1 MFTALKTAHPWIS
14 HPLIVSAPMLGAATP
29 ALAASVTRAGGIGFI
44 AGGTKF
50 DALDKL
56 VQQTVSLLPA
66 APQSSHSHDSTPQS
80 SHDSN
85 STTVKPFGIGFQ
97 NWGCDKDI
105 AVQIVR
111 KHLPAIIWMYAPKHT
126 SDFGAWARAIRDA
139 SDNRTK
145 IWIQVGTVAEAMDAM
160 RAARPDVLV
169 LQGADAGGHGLAQGA
184 SVISLVPEV
193 YDALRE
199 SGPGM
204 SEVPLVAA
212 GGITDGRGVA
222 AAIALGAS
230 GAVMGT
236 RFLAAE
242 EAGIAKGWQKEI
254 IRVSDGGVTTS
265 RSTLC
270 DRIKG
275 TVGWPAQYDGRAITN
290 QGHVDARNG
299 MTDEENRRLYQE
311 DVKRGDEEV
320 WGTSGRQVVY
330 AGTGVGLIK
339 DVKPAADIV
348 RDTAREAARILQRHG
363 EMFSKL

>member
-1 MFTALKTAHPWIS
+1 
-14 HPLIVSAPMLGAATP
+14 MLGAATP
-29 ALAASVTRAGGIGFI
+29 ALAASVTRVGGIGFI

-50 DALDKL
+50 DALDKV
-56 VQQTVSLLPA
+56 VQQTVSLL
-66 APQSSHSHDSTPQS
+66 SSHDSTPQS
-80 SHDSN
+80 SHASDN
-85 STTVKPFGIGFQ
+85 VKPFGIGFQ
-97 NWGCDKDI
+97 NWGCDKDV

-126 SDFGAWARAIRDA
+126 SDFGDWARAIRDA

-145 IWIQVGTVAEAMDAM
+145 IWIQVGTVREAMDAM

-199 SGPGM
+199 GGM
-204 SEVPLVAA
+204 DEVPLVAA

-254 IRVSDGGVTTS
+254 IRVTDGGVTTS

-290 QGHVDARNG
+290 QGHADARNG

-311 DVKRGDEEV
+311 DVKRGDDEV

-339 DVKPAADIV
+339 DVNPAAEIV
-348 RDTAREAARILQRHG
+348 MDTAREAARILQRHG